1 MHASEVARPLP
12 EATVRYLIDTRGST
26 FTVRAISEGFLSAF
40 GHSPVIAIRD
50 FSGDVQVIPGGAG
63 LGGASLRL
71 RIRADSLEVTND
83 VSDKDRKE
91 IEKKM
96 YEEVLET
103 DRYPE
108 ILYECDRAS
117 ASGSTDS
124 RYWVALNGELTLH
137 GVTRPFPVSA
147 RVAVNPDLLRATG
160 EFSLLLSDYNIERPS
175 VAGGAVRIK
184 DEIKGTFEI
193 VARKQE

>member
-1 MHASEVARPLP
+1 LP
-12 EATVRYLIDTRGST
+12 EATVRYLIDARGSS
-26 FTVRAISEGFLSAF
+26 FTVRAFSEGFLSAF

-50 FSGDVQVIPGGAG
+50 FGGEAQVIPGDAG
-63 LGGASLRL
+63 LQDASLRL

-83 VSDKDRKE
+83 VSDKDRNE
-91 IEKKM
+91 IQRKM
-96 YEEVLET
+96 HEEVLET

-108 ILYECDRAS
+108 IFYECERAS
-117 ASGSTDS
+117 ASGNPDG

-147 RVAVNPDLLRATG
+147 RVTVNGDLLRGTG
-160 EFSLLLSDYNIERPS
+160 EFSLLLSDFNIERPS

-184 DEIKGTFEI
+184 DEIKGTFDI
-193 VARKQE
+193 VARKQG